1 MMPLRVLRRVLI
13 ILRVCHHW
21 RLLDIHQH
29 DALRRVALL
38 ANLLFF
44 WQSRCDQALRRGE
57 RLKNA
62 LVELGPIFVKF
73 GQMLSTRRDLLPLD
87 IAEALAALQDK
98 VPPVSAAAAR
108 AQIEQSWG
116 GAIDEKLA
124 QFDEQALASAS
135 VAQVHAAKLRDG
147 RDVVVKLIRP
157 GIRAQIADDL
167 VLLHF
172 VAAQVEQ
179 RHIDGARLK
188 PRAIIRDY
196 EHTLL
201 NELDLRLEAAN
212 TSALKRNFAS
222 GDLLYVPEVHFD
234 FVRENVLV
242 MERIYGIPIGDV
254 AALKQAGV
262 DMKVLAERGVKIF
275 FTQVF
280 RDRFFH
286 ADMHPGN
293 IFVDVREPKNP
304 RYIGIDCA
312 IIGTLDQ
319 NDQLYLAENFI
330 AFFNRDYR
338 RIAELHIHSGWVSD
352 AFRVEDFEAAVR
364 ANCEPIF
371 GKNLSDISFGVFL
384 LGLFQTAR
392 RFKMEVQPQLVLL
405 QKTLFYVEGLG
416 RQLYPELDLWQTA
429 LPFLDDWAREQR
441 SPRRLWNEF
450 KRSVPLLL
458 NELPKLPE
466 YWLAALKNQAKDD
479 ALKAQWQRSEALW
492 LRQQRR
498 WQAQQRLLCGWGLS
512 LSALLLWALRPQ
524 LTIAAALI
532 AAGGL
537 WLVLSG
543 AWAWRKAGIGKTDE

>member
-1 MMPLRVLRRVLI
+1 MKSMRILQRMMT

-21 RLLDIHQH
+21 RLLDLHQH
-29 DALRRVALL
+29 DALGRVALL
-38 ANLLFF
+38 ANVLFF
-44 WQSRCDQALRRGE
+44 WQSRCDVHLLRGE

-62 LVELGPIFVKF
+62 LIELGPIFVKF

-87 IAEALAALQDK
+87 IADALAALQDQ
-98 VPPVSAAAAR
+98 VPPVSPQAAC
-108 AQIEQSWG
+108 AQIEKAWG
-116 GAIDEKLA
+116 CAIADKLA
-124 QFDEQALASAS
+124 QFDERALASAS
-135 VAQVHAAKLRDG
+135 VAQVHAAKLHDG

-157 GIRAQIADDL
+157 GIREQITDDL
-167 VLLHF
+167 RLLKF
-172 VAAQVEQ
+172 VAAQIEK
-179 RHIDGARLK
+179 RHIDGKRLK
-188 PRAIIRDY
+188 PRAIVRDY

-212 TSALKRNFAS
+212 TSALKRNFAD
-222 GDLLYVPEVHFD
+222 GKLLYVPEVHFD
-234 FVRENVLV
+234 YVRESVLV
-242 MERIYGIPIGDV
+242 MERIHGIPIGDV
-254 AALKQAGV
+254 AALKAAGV
-262 DMKVLAERGVKIF
+262 DMKLLAERGVKIF

-293 IFVDVREPKNP
+293 IFVDARDPTDP

-352 AFRVEDFEAAVR
+352 EFRVEDFEAAVR

-371 GKNLSDISFGVFL
+371 GKKMADISFGVFL

-392 RFKMEVQPQLVLL
+392 RFQMEVQPQLVLL

-429 LPFLDDWAREQR
+429 KPFLEDWAREQR
-441 SPRRLWNEF
+441 SPRRIWREF

-458 NELPKLPE
+458 NELPQLPTYLIE
-466 YWLAALKNQAKDD
+466 GLKQASVPPTPPPTTDDRLLQHLHQRGLMGWALAATGLVLYAAKP
-479 ALKAQWQRSEALW
+479 EAW
-492 LRQQRR
+492 
-498 WQAQQRLLCGWGLS
+498 
-512 LSALLLWALRPQ
+512 
-524 LTIAAALI
+524 TIAALI
-532 AAGGL
+532 SAAGA
-537 WLVLSG
+537 WLLVSV
-543 AWAWRKAGIGKTDE
+543 AWTKRKVQPYKSS

>member
-1 MMPLRVLRRVLI
+1 MRSWRVFRRLLGIV
-13 ILRVCHHW
+13 RVCHHW

-29 DALRRVALL
+29 DALRRIAIL
-38 ANLLFF
+38 ATILFF
-44 WQSRCDQALRRGE
+44 WQRRCDRLLPDGE

-62 LVELGPIFVKF
+62 LIELGPIFVKF
-73 GQMLSTRRDLLPLD
+73 GQMLSTRRDLLPTG
-87 IAEALAALQDK
+87 IADALSALQDN
-98 VPPVSAAAAR
+98 VPPVSFDAAKK
-108 AQIEQSWG
+108 QIELAWG
-116 GAIDEKLA
+116 CALHDKLA
-124 QFDEQALASAS
+124 HLNPQALASAS
-135 VAQVHAAKLRDG
+135 VAQVHAATLHDG

-167 VLLHF
+167 LLLHF
-172 VAAQVEQ
+172 VASQIEQ

-212 TSALKRNFAS
+212 TSALKRNFS
-222 GDLLYVPEVHFD
+222 NDKELYVPEVHFD
-234 FVRENVLV
+234 YVRENVLV
-242 MERIYGIPIGDV
+242 MERIYGIPIGDI
-254 AALKQAGV
+254 AALKAAGV
-262 DMKVLAERGVKIF
+262 NMKLLAERGVKIF

-293 IFVDVREPKNP
+293 IFVDARDPSDP

-338 RIAELHIHSGWVSD
+338 RIAELHLHSGWVSKD
-352 AFRVEDFEAAVR
+352 YRVEDFEAAVR

-371 GKNLSDISFGVFL
+371 GKNLSGISFGVFL

-392 RFKMEVQPQLVLL
+392 RFQMEVQPQLVLL

-429 LPFLDDWAREQR
+429 KPFLDQWAKEQR
-441 SPRRLWNEF
+441 SPRRLWHTF
-450 KRSVPLLL
+450 KRSAPLLL
-458 NELPKLPE
+458 NELPHIPE
-466 YWLAALKNQAKDD
+466 RLVQALNHAATREESAASIAQLQHALVQQNQRNRLHLRVLAGWLVALSALWLWTVVPSATLAALVMVGSGA
-479 ALKAQWQRSEALW
+479 W
-492 LRQQRR
+492 L
-498 WQAQQRLLCGWGLS
+498 L
-512 LSALLLWALRPQ
+512 
-524 LTIAAALI
+524 
-532 AAGGL
+532 
-537 WLVLSG
+537 LSG
-543 AWAWRKAGIGKTDE
+543 AWAWRRLR